1 MRPLIAASILLLPTQ
16 GFAAPP
22 AETTASA
29 QPNTKICRV
38 DPEDTG
44 SKIRRRICK
53 TEADWNGTREEKRQ
67 APSEQ
72 SGTAQG
78 AK

>member
-1 MRPLIAASILLLPTQ
+1 MRSVIAVSLLLLPTQ

-22 AETTASA
+22 AETTGSA
-29 QPNTKICRV
+29 QPNKKICKV

-53 TEADWNGTREEKRQ
+53 TEAEWNGTKGKKAE
-67 APSEQ
+67 APAEAGNS
-72 SGTAQG
+72 QG
-78 AK
+78 GK